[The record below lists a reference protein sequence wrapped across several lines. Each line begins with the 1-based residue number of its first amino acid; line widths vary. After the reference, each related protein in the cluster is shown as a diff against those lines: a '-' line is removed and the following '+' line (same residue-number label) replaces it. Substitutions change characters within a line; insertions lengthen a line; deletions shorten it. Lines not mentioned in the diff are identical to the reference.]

1 MRPYPL
7 PKYRM
12 RLRAD
17 AEVLGI
23 ATLLLVC
30 GAFVVSFVIG
40 LGGRSRSAATPMN
53 AADAAAVVRPATGR
67 IEVLN
72 ASGRSGLAR
81 AATGHLRDGGFDVV
95 HFGNAAG
102 FSGDSSIV
110 ITRTADDAV
119 ARAVARHLGIELV
132 QAGPDTTLLVD
143 ATVILGRDWSANGTA
158 DTDTATWRARLG
170 RWVRPAS

>member
-1 MRPYPL
+1 
-7 PKYRM
+7 M

-40 LGGRSRSAATPMN
+40 LGDRSRSVATPVS
-53 AADAAAVVRPATGR
+53 AADAAVAGRPATGR

-81 AATGHLRDGGFDVV
+81 AATGRLRDGGFDVV

-110 ITRTADDAV
+110 ITRTADDTV

-132 QAGPDTTLLVD
+132 QAGPDTSLLVD

-158 DTDTATWRARLG
+158 DADTETWRARLR
-170 RWVRPAS
+170 RWVRPGS